1 MIVLVMKRR
10 MLVIKTDWVIIKEKS
25 VQGTVEYSVSDGAV
39 GERTFS
45 YNFKTLKEAT
55 AKLRGLEDSSKFI
68 KE

>member
-1 MIVLVMKRR
+1 M
-10 MLVIKTDWVIIKEKS
+10 IKTDWVIIKEKS

-55 AKLRGLEDSSKFI
+55 AKLRGMKDSSKYL
-68 KE
+68 KGEEDD